1 MAIEY
6 EDFPQPRKGRIEYEE
21 EPTKFDR
28 FLEAAKPE
36 MLQGRAGAVTRGGI
50 TGLAGSLGELEK
62 FGAYTVP
69 RAFGFQ
75 REPQQL
81 FGRETLFP
89 TTEEVSNVLERV
101 GYKKPPSEFGI
112 YETAGEIG
120 GGLTTAVPALTR
132 LGRGIFSSDIVQG
145 LLGRKTRQA
154 QEQVGAEAARLS
166 GLSAKE
172 LAEATS
178 EEQRLLAR
186 ARAAK
191 EAEIGKVAQQPEQA
205 AAAAERA
212 QRQTGGAIRELA
224 GVRTVEEAG
233 RFRPVPQTPSQVG
246 DFVRQQADTFVTNIK
261 QARNARAD
269 ELFGQATGNAKAY
282 ESLGQFV
289 DTRPLV
295 GQLNSLISKGGTK
308 DYVDSL
314 VRLKDDIGR
323 TRNFEGLEVIRR
335 KLGDAAFG
343 SPEEGYKAISQ
354 QFAGDMRETL
364 TQAMRQYSDM
374 IAGGKEGA
382 GAFSRY
388 LDEYKRL
395 SEPLRVYN
403 TRVGRGILETEDV
416 SGQYFAKTGE
426 QIAKQMFDSPENYR
440 KFIDAVGGN
449 KQVTE
454 AAARRFFAGLL
465 EGKTKVADVEK
476 VFKDYRAVLNE
487 MPAVRSELSGRYL
500 ETIRRGESVTAAAPR
515 IAERAK
521 EQVKTVE
528 QGFADINKQ
537 VSQRMGDIAEAK
549 TIFSDSVQALGSAK
563 PTDIL
568 RTFDET
574 VLPKIR
580 AAESKAGRSLITPQN
595 LNLLR
600 NQIEATQRIADQTQ
614 RNRIIAGIVATYLV
628 GQNITSRGGQ
638 LTGAQ

>member
-6 EDFPQPRKGRIEYEE
+6 EDSPQPRKSRIEYDD
-21 EPTKFDR
+21 EPKDFSQTKTG
-28 FLEAAKPE
+28 AA
-36 MLQGRAGAVTRGGI
+36 TRGVI
-50 TGLAGSLGELEK
+50 TGLGGGLGELEK
-62 FGAYTVP
+62 FAAYSVP
-69 RAFGFQ
+69 RALGMQ
-75 REPQQL
+75 KEPQQL
-81 FGRETLFP
+81 FGRETIFP
-89 TTEEVSNVLERV
+89 TTEEVSTVLEKI
-101 GYKKPPSEFGI
+101 GYKKPPPELGL

-120 GGLTTAVPALTR
+120 GSLATAAPALTR
-132 LGRGIFSSDIVQG
+132 LVRGAYGSNLVQG

-154 QEQVGAEAARLS
+154 QEQLGTEAAKLS

-172 LAEATS
+172 LAEAAS

-191 EAEIGKVAQQPEQA
+191 QKELGKVSEQPAQA
-205 AAAAERA
+205 AAAAEKA
-212 QRQTGGAIRELA
+212 QRQAGGAVRELG
-224 GVRTVEEAG
+224 GVRTIEEAG
-233 RFRPVPQTPSQVG
+233 RFKPVPQTPSQVG
-246 DFVRQQADTFVTNIK
+246 DFVREQADTFVTNIK
-261 QARNARAD
+261 AARNTRAD
-269 ELFGQATGNAKAY
+269 ELFTQATGNAKAY

-289 DTRPLV
+289 DTKPIIS
-295 GQLNSLISKGGTK
+295 QLDSMISKGGTK

-314 VRLKDDIGR
+314 VRLKDDIRR
-323 TRNFEGLEVIRR
+323 TPNFEGLEVVRR

-403 TRVGRGILETEDV
+403 TRVGRGILETEDM
-416 SGQYFAKTGE
+416 GGRYFAKTGE

-454 AAARRFFAGLL
+454 AAARRFFSGLL
-465 EGKTKVADVEK
+465 EGKTKLTDVEK
-476 VFKDYRAVLNE
+476 VFRDYRAVLNE
-487 MPAVRSELSGRYL
+487 MPTVRNELSGRYL
-500 ETIRRGESVTAAAPR
+500 ETIRRGEAVGEAAPK
-515 IAERAK
+515 IAQRAT
-521 EQVKTVE
+521 EQAKTIE
-528 QGFADINKQ
+528 QTFADINKQ

-563 PTDIL
+563 PTEIL
-568 RTFDET
+568 KTFDET

-580 AAESKAGRSLITPQN
+580 LAESKAGRALISQQN
-595 LNLLR
+595 LAQLR
-600 NQIEATQRIADQTQ
+600 SQIEATQRIADQTQ

-638 LTGAQ
+638 LAGGQ